1 MKPER
6 WQQIERLYYDA
17 LEREPDERAA
27 FLESACGSDESLRLE
42 VASLVAAG
50 DSIGSFMEPPD
61 DAIAEETL
69 NNTPQRSMIGE
80 LLGRYRTVSLIGKGG
95 MGEVYLAE
103 DTTLGRKV
111 ALKLLPAPF
120 TKDQVRLRRFEQEAR
135 AASALNHPNIITIH
149 EIGRAHNEDGITH
162 YIVTEYVE
170 GETLRQRIEREPLT
184 LSRAL
189 DIALQVASAL
199 AAAHDA
205 GIAHRDIKPENLMVR
220 PDGLLKV
227 LDFGLAKLTE
237 RGSTFNSKA
246 PTAAQVDTD
255 RGTIMGTVRYMSP
268 EQARG
273 QAVDART
280 DIFSL
285 GVVLYEVTT
294 GHLPFEGHTP
304 MDMLA
309 SILNQEPPPLA
320 RYSPAAPAELQR
332 IVSKALRKD
341 REERYQVV
349 KDLLLDLKSLKQEL
363 EIDAKLGQTI
373 PAALDREGTRGQV
386 VVQTGRSEAS
396 ETGDAVRTTSS
407 AEYLVR
413 KIKRHKRGAL
423 LAIVTLVMALT
434 GVAYFFIGRTPPID
448 SIAVL
453 PFVNAGADPESEYL
467 SDGIAESLINS
478 LSQLPTLRVV
488 PRSTVF
494 RYKGQNTD
502 PQEIGRKLGVRA
514 VLTGRVLQRGERLN
528 IQMELIDVTDVAQ
541 LWGEQYNRRL
551 ADIFSVQEEISREIT
566 EKLRLKL
573 TGEERKYLTKRYT
586 ENTEAYQLYLKGRY
600 YWNRRTPESLNKGIE
615 YFQQAIEKDPTY
627 ALAYTGLADSY
638 SLLGSSIGGLS
649 PRETFPKAKAAALNA
664 LERDDT
670 LAEAHAARGLV
681 SLRYDWDWPTAERE
695 IKRAIDLNP
704 NYATTYQWY
713 SDYLVIMRRPSEAI
727 DAIKRAQ
734 ELDPLSIIINSVMGM
749 RFYHERRYDQAIEQS
764 LEALELDPNFAQTH
778 YFLGLNYEQKTRYE
792 DAIAS
797 LKKATTL
804 SPGNLSY
811 VSALGH
817 AYAVSGHRGEAMKIL
832 GQLQDLSQHRY
843 VSPHEM
849 ALLYAGLDEDDRA
862 FAWLDKAYTDRSWRL
877 VFLKL
882 EPRFDNLHADPRFA
896 DLVRRVGLT
905 P

>member
-1 MKPER
+1 
-6 WQQIERLYYDA
+6 
-17 LEREPDERAA
+17 
-27 FLESACGSDESLRLE
+27 
-42 VASLVAAG
+42 
-50 DSIGSFMEPPD
+50 MEPPAD
-61 DAIAEETL
+61 VIAEETL

-80 LLGRYRTVSLIGKGG
+80 LLGRYRTISLLGKGG

-103 DTTLGRKV
+103 DTTLGRRV

-120 TKDQVRLRRFEQEAR
+120 ISDQMRLRRFEQEAR

-149 EIGRAHNEDGITH
+149 EIGQVNKEDGATH
-162 YIVTEYVE
+162 YMVTEYVE

-184 LSRAL
+184 LNHAL
-189 DIALQVASAL
+189 DIVIQVASAL
-199 AAAHDA
+199 AAAQAA

-220 PDGLLKV
+220 PDGLVKV

-237 RGSTFNSKA
+237 RGSTFNSNA

-255 RGTIMGTVRYMSP
+255 RGTILGTARYMSP

-273 QAVDART
+273 HEVDARS

-294 GHLPFEGHTP
+294 GHLPFEGSTP
-304 MDMLA
+304 MDVLA
-309 SILNQEPPPLA
+309 AILNQEPPPLV
-320 RYSPAAPAELQR
+320 RYSPAVPAELQR

-349 KDLLLDLKSLKQEL
+349 KDLLLDLKTLKQEL
-363 EIDAKLGQTI
+363 EIDAKLGQAI
-373 PAALDREGTRGQV
+373 PAAIDREGTRGQV
-386 VVQTGRSEAS
+386 VVRTGWSEAS
-396 ETGDAVRTTSS
+396 ETEDAVRTTSS

-423 LAIVTLVMALT
+423 LAIVTLVMTLA
-434 GVAYFFIGRTPPID
+434 VAYFFIGRTPPID

-478 LSQLPTLRVV
+478 LSQLPSLRVV

-494 RYKGQNTD
+494 RYKGQNVD
-502 PQEIGRKLGVRA
+502 PQEVGRKLGVRV

-528 IQMELIDVTDVAQ
+528 IQLALIDVTDVAQ
-541 LWGEQYNRRL
+541 LWGEQYNRRH

-649 PRETFPKAKAAALNA
+649 PKETFPKAKAAALNA

-670 LAEAHAARGLV
+670 LAEAHAARALV
-681 SLRYDWDWPTAERE
+681 SLRYDWDWPAAESE

-713 SDYLVIMRRPSEAI
+713 SDYLVIMGRPDEAV
-727 DAIKRAQ
+727 DAVKRAQ
-734 ELDPLSIIINSVMGM
+734 ELDPLSIIINSLMGM
-749 RFYHERRYDQAIEQS
+749 RVYHQRRYDQAIEQS

-778 YFLGLNYEQKTRYE
+778 YFLGLNYEQQTRYE
-792 DAIAS
+792 EAVAS
-797 LKKATTL
+797 LKRATTL

-811 VSALGH
+811 LSALGH
-817 AYAVSGHRGEAMKIL
+817 AYAVWGHRGEAMKVL
-832 GQLQDLSQHRY
+832 DQLQELSQHRY

-849 ALLYAGLDEDDRA
+849 AILYAGLDEDEHA
-862 FAWLDKAYTDRSWRL
+862 FAWLDKAYADRSWRL

-882 EPRFDNLHADPRFA
+882 EPRFNNLHADPRFA
-896 DLVRRVGLT
+896 ELVTRVGLT